1 MRTGPPC
8 RAAPRRRSVA
18 SPPVVGN
25 DDGSRG
31 DETEAPASATGDPA
45 LAAIDEL
52 LAAERWDEA
61 LRALGPLRR
70 TRPKDPEVWKRQ
82 GKALQ
87 GDGHF
92 SEAKVAALLWIELE
106 PESVEAHRFAADLD
120 DQKEREARQRAEE
133 NRWAAEMRLAAL
145 PPSVLE
151 QEAERGGVPL
161 TPPSRKEKRK
171 RKRSK
176 KRKDK

>member
-1 MRTGPPC
+1 M
-8 RAAPRRRSVA
+8 
-18 SPPVVGN
+18 VGN
-25 DDGSRG
+25 DDGSRD
-31 DETEAPASATGDPA
+31 DETEAPASVSGDPA
-45 LAAIDEL
+45 LAAVDEL

-82 GKALQ
+82 GLALQ
-87 GDGHF
+87 GDGHL

-106 PESVEAHRFAADLD
+106 PESIEAHRFAADLD

-133 NRWAAEMRLAAL
+133 NRWAAEMRMANL
-145 PPSVLE
+145 PHSVLE
-151 QEAERGGVPL
+151 QEAERSGIPL
-161 TPPSRKEKRK
+161 PPESRKAKRK
-171 RKRSK
+171 RKRSEK